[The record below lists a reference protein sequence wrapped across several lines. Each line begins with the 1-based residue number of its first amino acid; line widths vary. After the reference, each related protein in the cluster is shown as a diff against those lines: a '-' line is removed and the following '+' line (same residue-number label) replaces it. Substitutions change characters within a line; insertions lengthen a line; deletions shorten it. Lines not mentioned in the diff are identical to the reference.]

1 LAWYG
6 IDPVPIL
13 NYGGTVKAIGNQI
26 LSGLTC
32 LAALLTPLS
41 GISYVICRCPN
52 GQVKP
57 FCVGMAVNRSGGC
70 CCGGA
75 CCCCCRPRGATC
87 AGPGSRETCCGSHQA
102 PSEEKSLPGGTGVAE
117 APCCMKTLVAAESP
131 AVAPDKGHL
140 GKGTRHAGDPVA
152 APAVA
157 CTPAGAPV
165 FRTPRPADSPRP
177 PADLVTLLRRL
188 VI

>member
-1 LAWYG
+1 M
-6 IDPVPIL
+6 
-13 NYGGTVKAIGNQI
+13 KAIGNQI

-41 GISYVICRCPN
+41 GISHVICRCPN

-57 FCVGMAVNRSGGC
+57 FCMGTAVNRSGGC
-70 CCGGA
+70 CCGGV
-75 CCCCCRPRGATC
+75 CCSCCRTRGATC
-87 AGPGSRETCCGSHQA
+87 AGPGSRTTCCASLQA
-102 PSEEKSLPGGTGVAE
+102 PSEAKSLPGSTGVAD
-117 APCCMKTLVAAESP
+117 APCCLKTLVAAESP
-131 AVAPDKGHL
+131 AVAPAKGHL
-140 GKGTRHAGDPVA
+140 GKQTRHAGDLVE

-157 CTPAGAPV
+157 RTLAGASV
-165 FRTPRPADSPRP
+165 FRTPRPAHSPGP